1 MKGSSDRLREEI
13 AASAGLTVEELD
25 GLPEPERQAI
35 MDRHTEA
42 TLDDWRDL
50 LRGHVPPS

>member
-1 MKGSSDRLREEI
+1 
-13 AASAGLTVEELD
+13 
-25 GLPEPERQAI
+25 

-50 LRGHVPPS
+50 LRGHMLPSWSRGSRSTLESVFSRPVQRPKGEQVGPELGN